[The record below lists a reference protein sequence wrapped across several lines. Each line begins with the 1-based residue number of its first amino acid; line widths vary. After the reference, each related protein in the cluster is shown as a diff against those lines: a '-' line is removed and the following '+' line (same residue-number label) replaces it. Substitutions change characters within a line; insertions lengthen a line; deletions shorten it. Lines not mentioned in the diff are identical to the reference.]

1 MNKFTSILLSIFLLG
16 QSFQVSALDVLH
28 LDDLYLHTI
37 EHYQKTGDSLLGFI
51 SLHYGN
57 KKFVHSKE
65 HSQHKN
71 LPFQQ
76 ELNLLNLNIFYLQE
90 SNNKNDILVLL
101 IIVKSYFYYIDFYSK
116 FELQSLFQP
125 PIGV

>member
-37 EHYQKTGDSLLGFI
+37 EHYQKTGDSLLDFI